1 LLRRTKQALDLADQ
15 PIELDRLDVVIVA
28 AGRDGLF
35 AIAAAMSGFVRFGP
49 RSDIADWPSI
59 RLCARGW
66 WISVLFSEQANRF
79 TCASRKVA

>member
-1 LLRRTKQALDLADQ
+1 MRSISPQSARRHEVVGHTRDNTPIGRGREHRLQALRPNYRTYSMVSL
-15 PIELDRLDVVIVA
+15 PVGNR
-28 AGRDGLF
+28 
-35 AIAAAMSGFVRFGP
+35 
-49 RSDIADWPSI
+49 PSI